1 MLKKSYHFI
10 MHFGCQNVYYLL
22 LAKFGVSEV
31 IIANLLNET
40 ARLDA
45 LFFIIRT
52 KKLKTLGKW
61 PGVLS
66 IWLDSVIYVLATQS
80 QPHSGI

>member
-1 MLKKSYHFI
+1 MYRFI
-10 MHFGCQNVYYLL
+10 V
-22 LAKFGVSEV
+22 GVSEV

-61 PGVLS
+61 SGVPS
-66 IWLDSVIYVLATQS
+66 IWLDGIYVKKKK
-80 QPHSGI
+80 